1 MRLRTGAWSVVASV
15 CVVAAAAPT
24 VAAEDDRPAR
34 AARAEPRLAR
44 VDQDGDRVEDALEL
58 QLRQH
63 ADEEAIAVIVMH
75 DGTVTAPA
83 LAAVAGP
90 LPDVAAFRS
99 LPALA
104 TSLQPAQ
111 VRAASRLP
119 GIVRIQLDATVRAT
133 MDAADTDFGTQAAR
147 DRLGLTGDGVGIC
160 IIDSGL
166 ARSHEQFAGSDRA
179 YAWRDFVKGSTTFY
193 DDYGHGTHVASI
205 AAGDGVGGSKA
216 ARFGGVAP
224 RADLVIG
231 KVLSSGGTTTES
243 RVIEALE
250 WCGSRSDVDV
260 VNLSLGSPLPS
271 DGMDAMS
278 LAADDVEARGIVV
291 VASAGNGGDLPQGI
305 GAPAASAGAITVGAA
320 AEWSAPAG
328 APNRSDG
335 LVLANFST
343 RGPTVDG
350 RVKPDVVG
358 PGVTIT
364 AARKGSVDGYTT
376 MSGTSMAA
384 PFVAGTIALA
394 LEARPD
400 WTPDDVRAAIAATA
414 VDLGA
419 TGADPEWGFGAL
431 DGYALAALAAGQP
444 APGAMPAHGTVH
456 ASVGATDVF
465 RYEVELANDT
475 LDVPLTA
482 TVTIDGACR
491 DPDSTAGTGCRDTAW
506 EPDLVARM
514 LDPSGAVIEV
524 SDCPSTPRCR
534 RGRQETLD
542 VVPAVAG
549 TYTVEIL
556 AAAGGSGGTFRLDV
570 AHGPLSLLPPA
581 PSRPLHVGD
590 LDGTGIEKTSTT
602 WRSRA
607 TIVVHGADERTV
619 EGAVVRGTWGGT
631 IAGSCTTGSKGKCS
645 LGRNWSRSIASA
657 TFTVTDLALPGWA
670 FDVGASHDIDGGT
683 DGSVVT
689 VSRP

>member
-1 MRLRTGAWSVVASV
+1 MAAV

-24 VAAEDDRPAR
+24 VAAEDDRGDR

-58 QLRQH
+58 RLRHQ
-63 ADEEAIAVIVMH
+63 AEAQPIPVIVIH
-75 DGTVTAPA
+75 DGTITGPGLGAVT
-83 LAAVAGP
+83 GP
-90 LPDVAAFRS
+90 LPGTGALRS
-99 LPALA
+99 IPALA
-104 TSLQPAQ
+104 TSMRPAQ

-119 GIVRIQLDATVRAT
+119 GVVRIQLDATVRST

-160 IIDSGL
+160 ILDSGL

-193 DDYGHGTHVASI
+193 DDNGHGTHVASI

-216 ARFGGVAP
+216 ARYGGVAP
-224 RADLVIG
+224 RADVVIG
-231 KVLSSGGTTTES
+231 KVLSSNGTATES

-250 WCGSRSDVDV
+250 WCASRSDVDV
-260 VNLSLGSPLPS
+260 VNMSLGNPLPS
-271 DGMDAMS
+271 DGMDALS
-278 LAADDVEARGIVV
+278 LAADAVEGHGIVV
-291 VASAGNGGDLPQGI
+291 VASAGNGGDLPLGI
-305 GAPAASAGAITVGAA
+305 GAPAAAAGSIAVGAA
-320 AEWSAPAG
+320 AEWSAPTG
-328 APNRSDG
+328 AANRSDG
-335 LVLANFST
+335 LYLAPFST
-343 RGPTVDG
+343 RGPTLDG
-350 RVKPDVVG
+350 RIKPDVVG

-364 AARKGSVDGYTT
+364 AARKGSVEGYTT
-376 MSGTSMAA
+376 LSGTSMAA

-394 LEARPD
+394 LQAQPG

-419 TGADPEWGFGAL
+419 PGTDPEWGLGAL
-431 DGYALAALAAGQP
+431 DGYALVALAAGQP
-444 APGAMPAHGTVH
+444 APGAMPAHGTIQG
-456 ASVGATDVF
+456 SVGATDVF
-465 RYEVELANDT
+465 RYDVDLPSDA
-475 LDVPLTA
+475 LGVPLTA

-491 DPDSTAGTGCRDTAW
+491 DPDPTVATGCRDAAW
-506 EPDLVARM
+506 DPDLVARM

-524 SDCPSTPRCR
+524 SDCPSTTGCR

-549 TYTVEIL
+549 TYTIEVA
-556 AAAGGSGGTFRLDV
+556 AAAGGNGGSFRLDV

-590 LDGTGIEKTSTT
+590 LDGKGIDKTSTT

-607 TIVVHGADERTV
+607 TIVVHGSDERV
-619 EGAVVRGTWGGT
+619 VPGAVVRGTWNGT
-631 IAGSCTTGSKGKCS
+631 FAGSCTTGSKGTCS
-645 LGRNWSRSIASA
+645 LGRNWNRSIASA
-657 TFTVTDLALPGWA
+657 TFTVIDVTLPGWA
-670 FDVGASHDIDGGT
+670 FDAGASHDVDGGT

-689 VSRP
+689 VSQP